1 MFTSIHKTIIAVF
14 GLVSLSLTMA
24 PNSYAHTPKD
34 FKYNGQ
40 YYSVAVLD
48 GAGNDR
54 IIQITTNARTEGG
67 SYRTIHRQYSGSCS
81 GNQYS
86 FLGEHETNQSGVVIY
101 FNEAMNKN
109 TKPSI
114 LSMDSDAGK
123 LVKAGF
129 DAVCK

>member
-1 MFTSIHKTIIAVF
+1 MFTSIHKTIITVF
-14 GLVSLSLTMA
+14 GLVSLGLTMA

-40 YYSVAVLD
+40 YYSAAVLD

-54 IIQITTNARTEGG
+54 VIQITTTGRTEGG
-67 SYRTIHRQYSGSCS
+67 SYRTIHRQYAGSCG

-86 FLGEHETNQSGVVIY
+86 FLGEHETNKLGVVIY
-101 FNEAMNKN
+101 FNKEMNKS

-114 LSMDSDAGK
+114 LSTDSDAGK

-129 DAVCK
+129 DAVCQ